1 MGIIEKLKNSVF
13 QNNYSIKTFPYIIGL
28 RTFQAGVL
36 FLAAAPV
43 IAFFLLLISSF
54 LCLIYR
60 RDNYFNDKYNYPFII
75 VSILMIINCINIT
88 YNTKNNYSVDV
99 LTIWVGLSN
108 WLPFFW
114 CFWGFQPFLKSHK
127 LRIQTAKILIV
138 GSLPVLISGFCQ
150 YFLRIYGPYKF
161 FNNLII
167 WYQRPLDSGN
177 AVTGLFNN
185 QNYAGAW
192 LCIIFPLCI
201 AFLIEKNKF
210 KLKNLLVFLNSFSFI
225 YMIFLTSSRGSILSI
240 FTSFFLFTKSI
251 KNKFFVFLSLIS
263 IPLVL
268 NLIPLISLN
277 LQSIIYNFLPF
288 ALIKKTSITTL
299 SNENIFPRFE
309 IWSKSFELIKSN
321 LITGYGA
328 GTFKNLYSISN
339 GIYGDIQHSHNIF
352 LEISINH
359 GLPSSLIIISTMIFI
374 TINCWRKNANIE
386 LNKLENLDNK
396 KKQFEQA
403 WIISFMAFFLIHIFD
418 ITYFDGR
425 ISTLAWILLA
435 GMRSI
440 INEYIIF
447 KKLS

>member
-1 MGIIEKLKNSVF
+1 M
-13 QNNYSIKTFPYIIGL
+13 
-28 RTFQAGVL
+28 
-36 FLAAAPV
+36 
-43 IAFFLLLISSF
+43 
-54 LCLIYR
+54 
-60 RDNYFNDKYNYPFII
+60 
-75 VSILMIINCINIT
+75 
-88 YNTKNNYSVDV
+88 
-99 LTIWVGLSN
+99 LT
-108 WLPFFW
+108 PA
-114 CFWGFQPFLKSHK
+114 Q
-127 LRIQTAKILIV
+127 
-138 GSLPVLISGFCQ
+138 
-150 YFLRIYGPYKF
+150 
-161 FNNLII
+161 
-167 WYQRPLDSGN
+167 
-177 AVTGLFNN
+177 
-185 QNYAGAW
+185 
-192 LCIIFPLCI
+192 
-201 AFLIEKNKF
+201 
-210 KLKNLLVFLNSFSFI
+210 
-225 YMIFLTSSRGSILSI
+225 
-240 FTSFFLFTKSI
+240 
-251 KNKFFVFLSLIS
+251 
-263 IPLVL
+263 
-268 NLIPLISLN
+268 
-277 LQSIIYNFLPF
+277 
-288 ALIKKTSITTL
+288 ITTL

-374 TINCWRKNANIE
+374 TINCWRNNANID